1 MKKPRFKRNV
11 FNVKKLKSW
20 ARNVKRRDGFKC
32 LACGYK
38 GYLHSHHIL
47 PKSKFKKFCY
57 DVWNGITLCKLCH
70 MSSNG
75 VHGTGKPRNE
85 TVSNLRKLLRS
96 GNKVSVA
103 KFIDSLT
110 NKKSNYTPYRS
121 FKPGFKKYKR
131 KLY

>member
-11 FNVKKLKSW
+11 FNVKKLKTW

-57 DVWNGITLCKLCH
+57 NIWNGVTLCKICH

-75 VHGTGKPRNE
+75 VHGTGKARNKI
-85 TVSNLRKLLRS
+85 VSSLRRLLIKGDKS
-96 GNKVSVA
+96 SVI
-103 KFIDSLT
+103 KFIENLT
-110 NKKSNYTPYRS
+110 GKKSTYAPYKIYKKS
-121 FKPGFKKYKR
+121 LKKYKR